1 VLFDLGVVPQSEPFK
16 KLFHQGIILGEDGEK
31 MSKSRGNVVSPDTI
45 IQSHGAD
52 TLRLYLMF
60 LGPLEAMKPWNPRG
74 IEGVHR
80 FLQKAWRE
88 LIGADGNI
96 NAKVSDTAADP
107 ADLTKLLH
115 ETIKKVGDDIEG
127 LRFNTA
133 ISQMMIFVNALQKAP
148 AVNTATAR
156 AFLQLLAPFSPHI
169 GEELWSRLGGNG
181 SVMAATWPAYD
192 AARLTATEVK
202 LVFQV
207 NGKHRGDQ
215 LVPVGTTQ
223 EAALEAAR
231 ANPKVAPH
239 LEGKTVKRVIF
250 VPGKIL
256 NIVVE

>member
-1 VLFDLGVVPQSEPFK
+1 
-16 KLFHQGIILGEDGEK
+16 
-31 MSKSRGNVVSPDTI
+31 
-45 IQSHGAD
+45 
-52 TLRLYLMF
+52 LMF

-80 FLQKAWRE
+80 FLQKIWRE
-88 LIGADGNI
+88 LIAPDGGV
-96 NAKVSDTAADP
+96 NAKIAP
-107 ADLTKLLH
+107 ANATDVAEPAELTKLLH
-115 ETIKKVGDDIEG
+115 ETIKKVGEDIES
-127 LRFNTA
+127 LRLNTA
-133 ISQMMIFVNALQKAP
+133 ISQMMIFANALQKAP
-148 AVNTATAR
+148 VVSHPTAL

-169 GEELWSRLGGNG
+169 TAELWERLGGSG
-181 SVMAATWPAYD
+181 EIMSAPWPIFD
-192 AARLTATEVK
+192 PARLATSEVK

-223 EAALEAAR
+223 EAAVDLAR
-231 ANPKVAPH
+231 ANSRVAPH